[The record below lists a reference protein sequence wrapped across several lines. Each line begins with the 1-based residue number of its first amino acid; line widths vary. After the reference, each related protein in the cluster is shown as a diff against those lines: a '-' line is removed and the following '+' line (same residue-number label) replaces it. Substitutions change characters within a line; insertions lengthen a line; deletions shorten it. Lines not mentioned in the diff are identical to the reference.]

1 MFQSI
6 SCFKLI
12 FVYGVRKGLTFLFYF
27 FQIDTQ
33 LFEYHLFK
41 RSSHLDYLG
50 TFLENKFLY
59 VWLISDFFISLIR
72 VVILTLLSQCLSY
85 YSSVTVL
92 VTIALYM
99 KSCSVQ
105 FSDLFVL
112 KTVLVTL
119 SLQID
124 IYVFELACKFV
135 QNCLLRFWLRLYSI
149 YGLVL
154 RDLLS

>member
-1 MFQSI
+1 MVWGKDWHSF
-6 SCFKLI
+6 
-12 FVYGVRKGLTFLFYF
+12 FYF

-50 TFLENKFLY
+50 TFLENKFIY
-59 VWLISDFFISLIR
+59 VWLISDFFISLICI
-72 VVILTLLSQCLSY
+72 VILTLLSQCLSY

-99 KSCSVQ
+99 KSCSIQ

-135 QNCLLRFWLRLYSI
+135 QNCLLRFWLRLYWI

>member
-12 FVYGVRKGLTFLFYF
+12 FVYSVRKGLAFLFYF

-50 TFLENKFLY
+50 TFLENKFIY